1 MSMSWGQGVK
11 AVLGAFIGV
20 RKGAASQ
27 ADQALKPWQLIITAL
42 ALAAGLIAALLLLVS
57 WVTR

>member
-1 MSMSWGQGVK
+1 MSWLQGVK

-20 RKGAASQ
+20 RKGRSAQS
-27 ADQALKPWQLIITAL
+27 DVRLRPWQLIATAL
-42 ALAAGLIAALLLLVS
+42 LLAAALVVALLLLVS